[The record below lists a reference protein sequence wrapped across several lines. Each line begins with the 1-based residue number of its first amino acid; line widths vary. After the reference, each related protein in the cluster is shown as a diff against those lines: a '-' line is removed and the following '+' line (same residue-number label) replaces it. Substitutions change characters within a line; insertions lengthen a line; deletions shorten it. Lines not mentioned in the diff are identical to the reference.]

1 MAAPRYVDQ
10 TARPIRILLVDDE
23 HAVRIFME
31 RLLTSFGHDV
41 CSVAGA
47 GEALAFLER
56 SDGGTDLVL
65 TDVMMPGMNG
75 CDLGRSVV
83 ERWPGLRI
91 LFYSGYAAQHLVS
104 DGICTDDMPLLQ
116 KPFPPERLEEKI
128 AEVMRRPPY
137 RFGG

>member
-1 MAAPRYVDQ
+1 MAAPRFVDQ
-10 TARPIRILLVDDE
+10 TARPLRILLVDDE
-23 HAVRIFME
+23 PAVRIFME
-31 RLLTSFGHDV
+31 RLLTAFDHEVRSF
-41 CSVAGA
+41 AGA
-47 GEALAFLER
+47 DEALAFLKRNE
-56 SDGGTDLVL
+56 GGIDLVL

-75 CDLGRSVV
+75 CELGRTVAD
-83 ERWPGLRI
+83 RWPQLRI

-116 KPFPPERLEEKI
+116 KPFPPGRLEEKI